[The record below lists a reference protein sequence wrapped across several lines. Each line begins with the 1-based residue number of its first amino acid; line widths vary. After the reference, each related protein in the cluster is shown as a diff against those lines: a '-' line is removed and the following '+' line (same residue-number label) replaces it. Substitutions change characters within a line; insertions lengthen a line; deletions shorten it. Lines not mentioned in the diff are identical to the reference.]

1 MRITYLGC
9 RWSYIVKDGDEG
21 CREDESGDGTQYWYQ
36 MANCRRANVAFAVY
50 GADSGSTRC
59 SKGQFLENFV
69 TTKGLVD
76 FAYDMN
82 NYDYNNNPLTYDDIA
97 DLPTCQYQNG
107 YYQSVGCTSDGHFTV
122 DNFNDQYCTQYVS
135 TSNNL
140 KTLNKALSKISCH
153 DCMVNSGDDDNYGT
167 LCASLLYNA
176 DVCSYLDSS
185 LCSNPNGNK
194 KIKGSTQSASRAYQ
208 DSSSGGSSIGNK
220 LKYFFGTVFL
230 AASFAMF
237 LGILFTNRRK
247 RRALLFRRSQSRSK
261 RSSSRRHEGE
271 FA

>member
-1 MRITYLGC
+1 
-9 RWSYIVKDGDEG
+9 
-21 CREDESGDGTQYWYQ
+21 
-36 MANCRRANVAFAVY
+36 
-50 GADSGSTRC
+50 
-59 SKGQFLENFV
+59 
-69 TTKGLVD
+69 
-76 FAYDMN
+76 MN

-97 DLPTCQYQNG
+97 DLPTCQYENG

-135 TSNNL
+135 TYDNL

-153 DCMVNSGDDDNYGT
+153 DCMVNSGDDDSYGS

-194 KIKGSTQSASRAYQ
+194 KIKGTSQGASRAYQ
-208 DSSSGGSSIGNK
+208 DSGSGASIANK
-220 LKYFFGTVFL
+220 MKYFFGTVFL
-230 AASFAMF
+230 VASFAMF